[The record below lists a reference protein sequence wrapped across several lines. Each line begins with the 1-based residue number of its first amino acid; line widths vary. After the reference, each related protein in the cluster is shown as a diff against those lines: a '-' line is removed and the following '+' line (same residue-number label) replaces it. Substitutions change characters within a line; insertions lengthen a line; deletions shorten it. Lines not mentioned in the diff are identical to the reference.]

1 MKIEP
6 RVIRATNAPAYLGMS
21 ASHFNAH
28 VRPFLVEVK
37 DAASMISFDRL
48 DLDAW
53 WEHHKQANGKPAKEY
68 LTWQK
73 EHPVYENK
81 VKSGTL
87 TKLSAV
93 STYEKARE
101 RRNLNKQNAS

>member
-6 RVIRATNAPAYLGMS
+6 RVIRAGQAPAYLGMS
-21 ASHFNAH
+21 TPHFNTH

-37 DAASMISFDRL
+37 DAAKMISFDRL

-53 WEHHKQANGKPAKEY
+53 WEQHKQANGKPAQEKV
-68 LTWQK
+68 LWQK
-73 EHPVYENK
+73 EHLVYENK

-101 RRNLNKQNAS
+101 RRNLSK